1 MNAHSETVAAE
12 PAATLPP
19 GTFEVAGKLY
29 VYDAK
34 GHLVPVESVGAEDKL
49 EDETVRKIFSYAEPL
64 AAEIARFKAHTF
76 ADVKAYQALL
86 AQEYGATAGGE
97 KGNVTLNSLDGLLK
111 VQVAIADLV
120 EFGAQ
125 LQTAKVLVDECL
137 REWSADSRSEIRA
150 IITRAFSVDQA
161 GKVKR
166 AELLSLLR
174 LDIADERWLEAMRA
188 IRNSMKPVGT
198 KEYVRFYRRAT
209 REAPWEAVKI
219 DLAAA

>member
-1 MNAHSETVAAE
+1 MNAQTETVAAT
-12 PAATLPP
+12 PAALPP
-19 GTFEVAGKLY
+19 GTVEVAGKHY
-29 VYDAK
+29 FYDSK
-34 GHLVPVESVGAEDKL
+34 GNLVPVERVTAEDKL

-64 AAEIARFKAHTF
+64 SAEIARFKAHTF
-76 ADVKAYQALL
+76 DDVKAYQALL

-97 KGNVTLNSLDGLLK
+97 KGNVTLTSFDGLLK
-111 VQVAIADLV
+111 VQVAIADLI

-137 REWSADSRSEIRA
+137 REWSAESRSEIRA

-174 LDIADERWLEAMRA
+174 LDIEDGRWQEAMRA
-188 IRNSMKPVGT
+188 IRNSMKPIGT
-198 KEYVRFYRRAT
+198 KEYVRFYRRAS
-209 REAPWEAVKI
+209 REAGWEAVTI